1 MTDAAGPEPL
11 ERELLLAMLDL
22 PAHAREA
29 FLDKAC
35 GANLDLKERVRQLVR
50 SAEESDS
57 FMELPAVDLHASAHR
72 ERVEVGAQIGRYRL
86 MEQIGEGG
94 MGLVFVAE
102 QTEPIARRV
111 ALKVIKPGMDSKLVI
126 ARFEAERQALALMD
140 HPHISRVLDAGTT
153 PSGLPYF
160 VMELVRGMTITK
172 YCDQAKVGVADRLR
186 LFQDVCDAVQH
197 AHQKGIIHRDL
208 KPSNILVTL
217 HDGKP
222 VVKVIDFGVAKALH
236 QTLTQKTIYT
246 ALNQVLG
253 TPHYMSPEQ
262 LELSGLDIDTRSDI
276 YSLGVLLYELLAG
289 TLPFDRER
297 LITSGF
303 DEMRRIIREE
313 EPPRPSQRVTTLPA
327 ATRSTVA
334 EMRGLDHRELF
345 QKIKNELDWITLKS
359 LSKDRSRR
367 YSSASEFAADIQ
379 RYLDDVPVLA
389 CPPSYGYLATKFIR
403 KHRATIVPVVLLA
416 ASLVIG
422 TIVSI
427 QQAIRASSAERE
439 AGIRLKELTIEQTR
453 TNEALTAYKAAEATQ
468 RELRVEAERSA
479 DVAKQAAENEKTLR
493 EQIEASRREAEWN
506 LYVAKLG
513 NMQTAFDEQNFGR
526 LRTLLRESEPKPGES
541 DFRGWEWRF
550 LWHCTTLASS
560 RLLSADNHYPYRIVA
575 YSPTS
580 HELAAYGFPNF
591 IEIWDPDKRTRLR
604 RFPCDAP
611 FEEVRWSP
619 DGKYIAYGVA
629 NTLEC
634 VVLDSR
640 DGTVVWRCQPLESRQ
655 GVFGATTIG
664 GLSWHSNS
672 QRLAIGS
679 KFGDIATVNIVDQTT
694 SILYHA
700 DEEESLQDISWHPA
714 DDRILVGMRGGK
726 RLIIDTSNKSRQSLE
741 DLGDYFGVAT
751 AWSPSGKVLATSE
764 GSKIR
769 IATDAGQAIA
779 ELSGHTASVTD
790 LEWVDDRQLISS
802 SIDHSIRLWNIDE
815 KSQKRTWFITDAPI
829 YDISVSRDKRHFAT
843 GTNHAVQIVGL
854 DPYESVQTQD
864 LASYRGAPYAVQ
876 WSPDGSMIY
885 AVGERKISDTIVG
898 VSTLADG
905 ATLRPLRTNI
915 HEPSRGFS
923 WTPNSR
929 LVLLGLA
936 GDQFKVGD
944 PRTTM
949 GWQRIPNIPF
959 FWPTAV
965 WSPDGSRVITHGEET
980 PLILRNGRTGEIL
993 HEWSKYRTHMT
1004 RGEWSPSGT
1013 GFLASGQGYPIVAHI
1028 DGRAE
1033 QVPDNKAWHNYGISW
1048 HFSERVFAVGN
1059 ENGEIAIRDGQSL
1072 KPVHTFKA
1080 HFGEIMGLDFSPDG
1094 RRLVSAGTDGTVC
1107 IWDVATGMELLRLKV
1122 PGVAQFSHV
1131 AWSPDGQQLMA
1142 ATDRPAIVLFGPA
1155 GTNIAA
1161 PPSAIP
1167 QHGTVFRHFVS
1178 VSESDKFE
1186 RAVPAQLGRTSQPR
1200 LKQIVAD
1207 FEQGNSEGAIP
1218 EPASD
1223 RGTSHSASSQE
1234 TRGES
1239 LREWLEAASDQSD
1252 LFNDRI
1258 KAIIRVIDGHRND
1271 RVAIDLGEAVLLVLP
1286 QFAEKADRRNFLRW
1300 QNELRFALVH
1310 RIASTADQGKLVAE
1324 FGRAR
1329 EAESQYATEFERDA
1343 DDWYR
1348 CLSLETMFLNSV
1360 VTRYLVDPA
1369 KNAAADPPF
1378 ELPRLLSDYQEL
1390 LEKVPIEMM
1399 PLQAPVNF
1407 QSTQDEWFQ
1416 NVSTMEIRRNQALTF
1431 KSEWPAS
1438 ISRMIMHKAQVQ
1450 LYYFLGL
1457 SQLFVGD
1464 KVGHEATCHEMLKR
1478 FSGTT
1483 DPLTAA
1489 LVTWT
1494 ISLAPATF
1502 SEYDAALKL
1511 YQGTSANDLIGV
1523 ELGAL
1528 HFRMGEYER
1537 AREVLMRLVEMEKQP
1552 TKIEVAYFMALVEL
1566 KLGNRESAADWAKQA
1581 DSLVGPL
1588 ITNAETRLQQ
1598 SWPRLAQWE
1607 LLQQE
1612 LHQLLQDS
1620 SDE

>member
-1 MTDAAGPEPL
+1 MTDAAGPGPL

-35 GANLDLKERVRQLVR
+35 GAKLDLKERVWQLVR

-57 FMELPAVDLHASAHR
+57 FMEVPAVDLHASAHR

-111 ALKVIKPGMDSKLVI
+111 ALKVIKPGMASKLVI

-172 YCDQAKVGVADRLR
+172 YCDQSKVGVADRLR

-403 KHRATIVPVVLLA
+403 KHRATIVPVILLA

-439 AGIRLKELTIEQTR
+439 AGVRLKELTIEQTR

-655 GVFGATTIG
+655 GVLGATTIG

-679 KFGDIATVNIVDQTT
+679 K
-694 SILYHA
+694 L
-700 DEEESLQDISWHPA
+700 
-714 DDRILVGMRGGK
+714 
-726 RLIIDTSNKSRQSLE
+726 
-741 DLGDYFGVAT
+741 
-751 AWSPSGKVLATSE
+751 
-764 GSKIR
+764 
-769 IATDAGQAIA
+769 
-779 ELSGHTASVTD
+779 
-790 LEWVDDRQLISS
+790 
-802 SIDHSIRLWNIDE
+802 
-815 KSQKRTWFITDAPI
+815 
-829 YDISVSRDKRHFAT
+829 
-843 GTNHAVQIVGL
+843 
-854 DPYESVQTQD
+854 
-864 LASYRGAPYAVQ
+864 
-876 WSPDGSMIY
+876 
-885 AVGERKISDTIVG
+885 
-898 VSTLADG
+898 
-905 ATLRPLRTNI
+905 
-915 HEPSRGFS
+915 
-923 WTPNSR
+923 
-929 LVLLGLA
+929 
-936 GDQFKVGD
+936 
-944 PRTTM
+944 
-949 GWQRIPNIPF
+949 
-959 FWPTAV
+959 
-965 WSPDGSRVITHGEET
+965 
-980 PLILRNGRTGEIL
+980 
-993 HEWSKYRTHMT
+993 
-1004 RGEWSPSGT
+1004 
-1013 GFLASGQGYPIVAHI
+1013 
-1028 DGRAE
+1028 
-1033 QVPDNKAWHNYGISW
+1033 
-1048 HFSERVFAVGN
+1048 
-1059 ENGEIAIRDGQSL
+1059 
-1072 KPVHTFKA
+1072 
-1080 HFGEIMGLDFSPDG
+1080 
-1094 RRLVSAGTDGTVC
+1094 
-1107 IWDVATGMELLRLKV
+1107 
-1122 PGVAQFSHV
+1122 
-1131 AWSPDGQQLMA
+1131 
-1142 ATDRPAIVLFGPA
+1142 
-1155 GTNIAA
+1155 
-1161 PPSAIP
+1161 
-1167 QHGTVFRHFVS
+1167 
-1178 VSESDKFE
+1178 
-1186 RAVPAQLGRTSQPR
+1186 
-1200 LKQIVAD
+1200 
-1207 FEQGNSEGAIP
+1207 
-1218 EPASD
+1218 
-1223 RGTSHSASSQE
+1223 
-1234 TRGES
+1234 
-1239 LREWLEAASDQSD
+1239 
-1252 LFNDRI
+1252 
-1258 KAIIRVIDGHRND
+1258 
-1271 RVAIDLGEAVLLVLP
+1271 
-1286 QFAEKADRRNFLRW
+1286 
-1300 QNELRFALVH
+1300 
-1310 RIASTADQGKLVAE
+1310 
-1324 FGRAR
+1324 
-1329 EAESQYATEFERDA
+1329 
-1343 DDWYR
+1343 
-1348 CLSLETMFLNSV
+1348 
-1360 VTRYLVDPA
+1360 
-1369 KNAAADPPF
+1369 
-1378 ELPRLLSDYQEL
+1378 
-1390 LEKVPIEMM
+1390 
-1399 PLQAPVNF
+1399 
-1407 QSTQDEWFQ
+1407 
-1416 NVSTMEIRRNQALTF
+1416 
-1431 KSEWPAS
+1431 
-1438 ISRMIMHKAQVQ
+1438 
-1450 LYYFLGL
+1450 
-1457 SQLFVGD
+1457 
-1464 KVGHEATCHEMLKR
+1464 
-1478 FSGTT
+1478 
-1483 DPLTAA
+1483 
-1489 LVTWT
+1489 
-1494 ISLAPATF
+1494 
-1502 SEYDAALKL
+1502 
-1511 YQGTSANDLIGV
+1511 
-1523 ELGAL
+1523 
-1528 HFRMGEYER
+1528 
-1537 AREVLMRLVEMEKQP
+1537 
-1552 TKIEVAYFMALVEL
+1552 
-1566 KLGNRESAADWAKQA
+1566 
-1581 DSLVGPL
+1581 
-1588 ITNAETRLQQ
+1588 
-1598 SWPRLAQWE
+1598 
-1607 LLQQE
+1607 
-1612 LHQLLQDS
+1612 
-1620 SDE
+1620 